1 MLVVSDSMDAL
12 REECATLL
20 ILKFK
25 KAMKRLPITAL
36 LAVFFGWLLWSVSVR
51 QAALFAVGIGL
62 GAVLAGKRFGFTT
75 GWRMLVEEKDGSGIF
90 GQLLLLALAAALAMP
105 LLGHFPELTAA
116 LGPPSISLLIGAFVF
131 GLCMQIADG
140 CGSGTLYKAGMGIPM
155 NTAILP
161 VFAIGSF
168 LGSLHLGW
176 WLDLGN
182 TAPVG
187 LVTEW
192 GWAPALIATL
202 AALAVVAAGVA
213 LYVKKAN
220 AVLNRPAK
228 PLLVRKWLVG
238 AVLLAIF
245 ATLNLIIAGQPWG
258 VVYGFGL
265 WAAKAANATG
275 AVDLASN
282 WFWSQPGNAAR
293 LHETVLLDV
302 TSITNIGILG
312 GALWIA
318 AGKPTATKALT
329 GTQWIVALV
338 AGLVL
343 GYSSRLA
350 FGCNVGAM
358 LSGISTG
365 SIHGW
370 IWVPL
375 AFAGTIFGLRIR
387 RHFGF

>member
-1 MLVVSDSMDAL
+1 MLVVSDSMGAL

-90 GQLLLLALAAALAMP
+90 GQLLLLALAATLAMP

-220 AVLNRPAK
+220 AALNRPAK

-265 WAAKAANATG
+265 WAAKVANATG

-318 AGKPTATKALT
+318 AGKPTAAKALT

>member
-1 MLVVSDSMDAL
+1 MHQSLVAINQAF
-12 REECATLL
+12 C
-20 ILKFK
+20 
-25 KAMKRLPITAL
+25 MKRLPLAAL
-36 LAVFFGWLLWSVSVR
+36 MALFFAWLLWTVSLR

-116 LGPPSISLLIGAFVF
+116 LGPPSISLLVGAFVF

-161 VFAIGSF
+161 LFAIGSF
-168 LGSLHLGW
+168 AGSLHLGW

-220 AVLNRPAK
+220 VALKRPAK

-238 AVLLAIF
+238 AVLLAVL

-265 WAAKAANATG
+265 WAAKVANATG
-275 AVDLASN
+275 AIDLASN

-318 AGKPTATKALT
+318 AGKPTAAKALT

>member
-1 MLVVSDSMDAL
+1 MFVL
-12 REECATLL
+12 
-20 ILKFK
+20 
-25 KAMKRLPITAL
+25 
-36 LAVFFGWLLWSVSVR
+36 FFGWLLWTVSVR
-51 QAALFAVGIGL
+51 QAALFVIGLGL

-75 GWRMLVEEKDGSGIF
+75 GWRMLVEEKDASGVF
-90 GQLLLLALAAALAMP
+90 GQILLLALAAAMAMP

-116 LGPPSISLLIGAFVF
+116 LGPPSISLLVGAFVF

-161 VFAIGSF
+161 MFAIGSF
-168 LGSLHLGW
+168 LGSLSLGW
-176 WLDLGN
+176 WLDLG
-182 TAPVG
+182 AMPPVG
-187 LVTEW
+187 LVTAW
-192 GWAPALIATL
+192 GWQKALLATL
-202 AALAVVAAGVA
+202 AALALVAAGVA
-213 LYVKKAN
+213 FYTRNAN
-220 AVLNRPAK
+220 ARHGRPGK
-228 PLLVRKWLVG
+228 PLFVRKWLVG
-238 AVLLAIF
+238 AVLLAVL

-265 WAAKAANATG
+265 WAAKIANATG
-275 AVDLASN
+275 ALDLSQN

-318 AGKPTATKALT
+318 AGKAASAKPLS
-329 GTQWIVALV
+329 GRQWLVALV
-338 AGLVL
+338 AGLIL

-358 LSGISTG
+358 FSGISTG

-387 RHFGF
+387 RHFGM